1 VPNRFLV
8 KRGNIPYHEGNGFK
22 GAYGMLLGEKLKE
35 TRQNKGLSQSTVAEH
50 LNISRQS
57 ISKWENNSSYPD
69 LDNLVRLSEYYEIS
83 IDDLLKENQGLK
95 TKIAENN
102 FKIKDSQQKLDHIRS
117 GYERD
122 EGLALLIISLI
133 GCLVTPLGIL
143 IAPIVL
149 KRNKATNTFHRGV
162 IVTSIVCMLINFWGV
177 YGFLSTMFGW
187 GVTTTVE
194 YLG

>member
-1 VPNRFLV
+1 
-8 KRGNIPYHEGNGFK
+8 
-22 GAYGMLLGEKLKE
+22 MLLGEKVKE
-35 TRQNKGLSQSTVAEH
+35 TRQGKGLSQSTVAEH
-50 LNISRQS
+50 LSISRQS

-95 TKIAENN
+95 EKIAENN
-102 FKIKDSQQKLDHIRS
+102 FKIKDSRQKLDHIRS

-122 EGLALLIISLI
+122 EGLALLIISLV

-149 KRNKATNTFHRGV
+149 KRNKVTNTFHRGV

-177 YGFLSTMFGW
+177 YGFLSTVFGW